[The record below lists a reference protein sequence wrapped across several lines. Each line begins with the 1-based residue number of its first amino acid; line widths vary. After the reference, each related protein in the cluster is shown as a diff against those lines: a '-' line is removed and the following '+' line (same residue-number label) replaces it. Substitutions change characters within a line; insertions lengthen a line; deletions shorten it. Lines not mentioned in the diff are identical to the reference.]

1 MTQSANGNRSAG
13 RRGMQPDDLFR
24 IRWLSDAQMSP
35 AGDRVAFVVQVLDE
49 EQDEY
54 RSSIWSV
61 PTAGGEPSPFSR
73 GQRRDTSP
81 RWAPDGTQLA
91 FIAERE
97 GEKGQLYII
106 PASGGESR
114 CLTSE
119 KLGVSSPAWS
129 PDGRSICVTGK
140 VYTIAEP
147 EEGTK
152 KAPPARVITTLKY
165 KYNAEGFT
173 YDKRRHLYLVEVQTG
188 DVRCLTDG
196 DFNDDQPAWSPDGQR
211 IIFVSAR
218 HESRDYDKVSDV
230 YAVTLSDGSVER
242 LTDGTFTVDA
252 PTFSPD
258 GGKVA
263 FLGFRGPE
271 DSPRHHRLWLMETG
285 KEPRCLTESLDRNLV
300 TSPGGGVAVAWD
312 ANGTHVFVAGHD
324 RGNAPVLCVDSRDAT
339 VQTAIGGERSISSFT
354 AGAATAQI
362 AFTASTTSRPAEVF
376 MANADGSGERRLTN
390 LNAQWLDEV
399 DLPEPQR
406 FEVVRP
412 DGYRFDA
419 WFIRP
424 VGYRVGTPHPVL
436 LDIHGGPFAQYGNV
450 FLDEFQ
456 MQTGAGFGVLYCNPR
471 GSSGYGEEFARSII
485 GAPGIQDTEDVL
497 ASLDRLLET
506 AEDIDRRRLG
516 VLGGSYGG
524 YLTSWIVGHTDRFA
538 AALSERGINNRLSKA
553 GTDDV
558 NTTWTYFRVDPWREP
573 ELFLKLS
580 PLMYADA
587 IVTPFMIMHSED
599 DLRCP
604 MEQAEQMYSA
614 LKRLHRD
621 VVFVR
626 FPGENHELSRNGK
639 PSHRRQRLELQ
650 LDFFASRM
658 KTTRKEEVRE
668 AAGTTA

>member
-1 MTQSANGNRSAG
+1 
-13 RRGMQPDDLFR
+13 MQPDDLFR

-35 AGDRVAFVVQVLDE
+35 AGDRVAFVVRVLDE

-54 RSSIWSV
+54 RSGIWSV
-61 PTAGGEPSPFSR
+61 SVAGGEPSAFSR
-73 GQRRDTSP
+73 GQKRDASP
-81 RWAPDGTQLA
+81 RWSPDGKMLA
-91 FIAERE
+91 FITERDA
-97 GEKGQLYII
+97 EKGQLYAI

-129 PDGRSICVTGK
+129 PDGRFICVTGK
-140 VYTIAEP
+140 VSTIAEP

-173 YDKRRHLYLVEVQTG
+173 YDKRRHLYVVDVQSGEVRQ
-188 DVRCLTDG
+188 VTDG
-196 DFNDDQPAWSPDGQR
+196 DFNDDQPAWSPDGMR

-218 HESRDYDKVSDV
+218 HENRDYDKVSDV
-230 YAVTLSDGSVER
+230 YAVNVSDGSVER

-252 PTFSPD
+252 PAFSRD
-258 GGKVA
+258 GKQIA

-271 DSPRHHRLWLMETG
+271 DSPRHHRLWVMETG
-285 KEPRCLTESLDRNLV
+285 KEPRCLTESIDRNLV
-300 TSPGGGVAVAWD
+300 PSPGGGVPLAWNAD
-312 ANGTHVFVAGHD
+312 GTRIYVAGQD
-324 RGNAPVLCVDSRDAT
+324 RGNVPVLGVDTHDGAI
-339 VQTAIGGERSISSFT
+339 QTAIGGERSVSSFT
-354 AGAATAQI
+354 VDAAGRQI

-376 MANADGSGERRLTN
+376 VANADGSGERRLSD

-399 DLPEPQR
+399 QLPEPQR

-412 DGYRFDA
+412 DGFRIDA
-419 WFIRP
+419 WFMRP
-424 VGYRVGTPHPVL
+424 VGYKVGTQHPVL

-456 MQTGAGFGVLYCNPR
+456 MQAGAGFGVLYCNPR

-485 GAPGIQDTEDVL
+485 GAPGIEDTEDVL

-506 AEDIDRRRLG
+506 GADIDRERLG

-558 NTTWTYFRVDPWREP
+558 NTTWTYFRVEPWREP

-587 IVTPFMIMHSED
+587 IVTPLLIMHSEE

-626 FPGENHELSRNGK
+626 FPGENHELPRNGK
-639 PSHRRQRLELQ
+639 PSHRRQRFELQ

-658 KTTRKEEVRE
+658 KSTRGEEVRE
-668 AAGTTA
+668 TAGTTA